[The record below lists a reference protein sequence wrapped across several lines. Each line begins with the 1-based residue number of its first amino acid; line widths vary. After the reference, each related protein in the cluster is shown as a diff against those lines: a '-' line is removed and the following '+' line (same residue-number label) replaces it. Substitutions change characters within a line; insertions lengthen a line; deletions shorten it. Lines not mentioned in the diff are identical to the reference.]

1 MAINIDPGFPRSL
14 RAAAR
19 LAAAAVTLYFLPGIA
34 RADNG
39 QITAV
44 SSQVSADYSRT
55 KLPDGSFQAESYTF
69 GEGGH
74 QSGAAHD
81 DTIDKLTF
89 LDVAKVIAVP
99 LAKKNYVPVGNR
111 DPDKTQLLIMVYWGT
126 TTGTSAASE
135 SVAYQNLQN
144 NQSSIG
150 PPPPPPPTGGAPSGS
165 NNSAIVQSARR
176 DGADSAMATVNTANW
191 ERDQSDMRNARLLGY
206 DEALSETGGGGPNAL
221 SLRRDDLINEIEDSR
236 YFIVLMAYDYQA
248 LWKHKKHKLLW
259 VTRFS
264 IRERGADFSKVF
276 PSMAAYASQ
285 FFGQDSHG
293 LLRQPLP
300 EGNVEIGEVKSLG
313 TVPEK

>member
-1 MAINIDPGFPRSL
+1 VAV
-14 RAAAR
+14 
-19 LAAAAVTLYFLPGIA
+19 LAALGLFPDAA

-44 SSQVSADYSRT
+44 SSQASSDYTRT
-55 KLPDGSFQAESYTF
+55 KLPDGSYQAESYTF

-81 DTIDKLTF
+81 DTIDKMSF
-89 LDVAKVIAVP
+89 MDVARVIAVP
-99 LAKKNYVPVGNR
+99 LAKRNYIPVNNR

-126 TTGTSAASE
+126 TTGTSSSSE

-150 PPPPPPPTGGAPSGS
+150 PPPPPAPSMGAPSHGDY
-165 NNSAIVQSARR
+165 SAIIQSARR

-191 ERDQSDMRNARLLGY
+191 ERDQADLRNARLLGY
-206 DEALSETGGGGPNAL
+206 DEALSETGGGGPSTL
-221 SLRRDDLINEIEDSR
+221 SLRRDDLISEIEDDR

-276 PSMAAYASQ
+276 PSMVAYASQ
-285 FFGQDSHG
+285 YFGQDSHG
-293 LLRQPLP
+293 LLRRPLA
-300 EGNVEIGEVKSLG
+300 EGSVEIGEVKSLG
-313 TVPEK
+313 TVPGK